1 MYLKP
6 NTTETGTIDYNAI
19 NANSKMVNNYML
31 IMQGDSVLDKVTKTL
46 KLEDKGRILLKIP
59 FQLQMKQRVRLL
71 KLLQEQMIH
80 SYQRILLVQQ
90 SISFLQM

>member
-46 KLEDKGRILLKIP
+46 KLEDKG
-59 FQLQMKQRVRLL
+59 
-71 KLLQEQMIH
+71 
-80 SYQRILLVQQ
+80 
-90 SISFLQM
+90 